1 MVVVISCWYEISKL
15 TLSNFSDVKAENV
28 NQVPSGHKILLILI
42 VILLD
47 IGQKSDLK
55 NYNYINRAR
64 AAEVSRNWPKF
75 NEPEVKESEKEGE
88 NESKSDLDDGN
99 KLKFDSNF
107 GEEVELEV
115 KNLKNLKN
123 GGNPEP
129 NDATKHKEGVRQEGE
144 RNKEAPN
151 SPSLVSSAV
160 DETQAD
166 VDTTSTVPVSSAGD
180 ESQADVD
187 TGNRFVAGYRHE
199 SASPPLLDSDAI
211 HQLTV
216 QSSTANST
224 EHTFNSKIT
233 PFQIYTVKFWNLKS
247 DEKEILKLKF
257 MTKCIYFRQIKDS
270 KDGQLLQ
277 HEEGEKRS
285 PNPIRSWGSKV
296 PLQGR
301 RVRSRGKSALTPE
314 SGRNGRGRSRSE
326 PRPLGDKLGSQVQK
340 GQKMTVERKRRTES
354 NSAKNPPSSTLPFLP
369 SLPSPSL
376 YSITV
381 QVIYTDGNNN
391 DLKNLKNIP
400 ENQNENENSL
410 SSSTSPTTQTTH
422 SHSTLPLPQL
432 TPHHSTL
439 PILTPLQKTQSIKF
453 ESESN
458 KEERSHLQEIVNT
471 YNQRECLQ
479 VNSIKLTETKLKS
492 SCSQHNNKFFTK
504 ICTKICITINQ
515 KSAFQSNNTCDTC
528 PKPGVPKNIY
538 SIDKTESIM
547 HLKCKKLKCKTFT
560 LTLNISC
567 RNMLLKAIVLRLRV

>member
-28 NQVPSGHKILLILI
+28 NQVPSGYKILLIL
-42 VILLD
+42 ILLD

-115 KNLKNLKN
+115 KNLKNHKN

-216 QSSTANST
+216 QSSTDNST

-285 PNPIRSWGSKV
+285 PDPTRSWGS
-296 PLQGR
+296 
-301 RVRSRGKSALTPE
+301 
-314 SGRNGRGRSRSE
+314 
-326 PRPLGDKLGSQVQK
+326 
-340 GQKMTVERKRRTES
+340 
-354 NSAKNPPSSTLPFLP
+354 
-369 SLPSPSL
+369 
-376 YSITV
+376 
-381 QVIYTDGNNN
+381 
-391 DLKNLKNIP
+391 
-400 ENQNENENSL
+400 
-410 SSSTSPTTQTTH
+410 
-422 SHSTLPLPQL
+422 
-432 TPHHSTL
+432 
-439 PILTPLQKTQSIKF
+439 
-453 ESESN
+453 
-458 KEERSHLQEIVNT
+458 ERST
-471 YNQRECLQ
+471 
-479 VNSIKLTETKLKS
+479 
-492 SCSQHNNKFFTK
+492 
-504 ICTKICITINQ
+504 
-515 KSAFQSNNTCDTC
+515 
-528 PKPGVPKNIY
+528 PK
-538 SIDKTESIM
+538 
-547 HLKCKKLKCKTFT
+547 
-560 LTLNISC
+560 
-567 RNMLLKAIVLRLRV
+567 MLP